1 MSSSSGSESSSDSE
15 VETSAAPQ
23 NKVNEKPL
31 IATGELTLYFS
42 PGKFTKIDKLFGVV
56 KKNNEVLQFRVII
69 SGGFSIRQSAKTK
82 EPNFDLELVYMSQE
96 PIDCDLEFKTKV
108 GTFYVPLL
116 WDRDLGQDLPGVLW
130 AGKMENM
137 STFSR
142 RFGLKSPSFG
152 SGFYFTIVLKIRQ
165 DVNAHE
171 NSEMVNSASKFNDFP
186 TSDFKVVCQETVFHV
201 HQWVLQEKSEYFAA
215 ILRND
220 FLENQNKE
228 LRIEDFEP
236 KIIEMLLRY
245 LYNGTISLPR
255 AKFEIRTEDLKKL
268 MIIAD
273 KYDFRELFKTCDSYL
288 AQSCAYMLDL
298 CCFQPNEKNKPKAE
312 FILKSGMKLA
322 SEVKAPKLSAAIF
335 LWKQGQHE
343 FDELYSDIVS
353 QYSDFAILAAKT
365 SARKDYRSWI
375 FQHKSWNFSSSV
387 QDDGNISENHIAIIV
402 GRFGENKGAVQC
414 PPMHF

>member
-1 MSSSSGSESSSDSE
+1 M
-15 VETSAAPQ
+15 
-23 NKVNEKPL
+23 
-31 IATGELTLYFS
+31 GEFSLY
-42 PGKFTKIDKLFGVV
+42 
-56 KKNNEVLQFRVII
+56 KN
-69 SGGFSIRQSAKTK
+69 
-82 EPNFDLELVYMSQE
+82 
-96 PIDCDLEFKTKV
+96 
-108 GTFYVPLL
+108 
-116 WDRDLGQDLPGVLW
+116 
-130 AGKMENM
+130 
-137 STFSR
+137 
-142 RFGLKSPSFG
+142 
-152 SGFYFTIVLKIRQ
+152 
-165 DVNAHE
+165 NAHE
-171 NSEMVNSASKFNDFP
+171 NAEITNYARKFNDFS
-186 TSDFKVVCQETVFHV
+186 TSDFKIVCQDTVFHV

-236 KIIEMLLRY
+236 KIIEMLLKY
-245 LYNGTISLPR
+245 LYNGTIALPNCS
-255 AKFEIRTEDLKKL
+255 KFEIRTEELRKL

-273 KYDFRELFKTCDSYL
+273 KYDFKELFKTCDSYL
-288 AQSCAYMLDL
+288 AQEFAYILDL
-298 CCFQPNEKNKPKAE
+298 CCFKPNPMHKEKAE
-312 FILKSGMKLA
+312 KFLKNGMKLA

-414 PPMHF
+414 ANMHF